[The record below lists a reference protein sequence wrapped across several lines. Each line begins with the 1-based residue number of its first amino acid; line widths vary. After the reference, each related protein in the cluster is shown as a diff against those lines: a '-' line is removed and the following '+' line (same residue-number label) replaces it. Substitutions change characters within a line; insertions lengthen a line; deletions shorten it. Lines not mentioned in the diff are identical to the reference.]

1 MDLMVHRKKSEL
13 GTKRHGNRNLNGV
26 IYQVNPTEEE
36 VDGRRLLYI
45 VQWAVVLLQATAE
58 EEGE

>member
-1 MDLMVHRKKSEL
+1 MHRKKSEL

-26 IYQVNPTEEE
+26 IYQVNPTEEK